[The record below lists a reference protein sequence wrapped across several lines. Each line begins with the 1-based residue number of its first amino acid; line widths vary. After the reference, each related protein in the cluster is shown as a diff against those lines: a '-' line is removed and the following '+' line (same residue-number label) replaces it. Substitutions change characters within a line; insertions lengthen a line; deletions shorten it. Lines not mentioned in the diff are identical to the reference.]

1 MVINQDYI
9 ISEIS
14 SLGSDNF
21 DIVISF
27 VLKDIL
33 GRQIANV
40 NGNGDGGCDIRE
52 FRKATSQDCELYQ
65 ENTRIGVR
73 VRQVTIQKTNWV
85 EKAISDAKKA
95 KHKLGCVG
103 AFQFF
108 TSRVR
113 TQTELKKL
121 ENRIITEVGIPAEC
135 FSAREIAGLI
145 HENHIFPQL
154 AMRLNRNVPDTIM
167 GKPSL
172 QLRFLHTLFAFH
184 KNRGV
189 LRSEI
194 YDVVLLNKLFEA
206 GSASR
211 DELVN
216 AVATFLARKGR
227 ENEINGRID
236 SLLNGK
242 IMKVGDNLSLTPDAA
257 AELTA
262 ANNCYKREIIQLG
275 NDVSDILASAAGSCN
290 VDTDKMQEFI
300 VLLASNFARHQCE
313 LLNNYSGST
322 LISLPFDYGKELDIN
337 RILLEA
343 KVPPTKIERVR
354 FAIIDKASA
363 NALIKRL
370 VNAVIFAW
378 SEYGS
383 NSCSVLALGVYDWKS
398 VTVMLDTNVAI
409 PYLLMSYFAPT
420 EDRFSSAVNTV
431 ISVLRERGCTIIIPT
446 VYLDECAGHLRD
458 AWRYRNVIEEGIDI
472 MKYSENAFV
481 AHYCQLKLER
491 VSGAPITFEDYISA
505 LSLHVKNEQRS
516 WGDIRG
522 SVQNELLERFN
533 AYGIEVE
540 AVHVKR
546 DDSCRKEIETEYSYI
561 LKDKGMERRSN
572 LIEHD
577 VTMVSFLKK
586 SDTIGRTVLLTNDSV
601 LQSFAPRHVKDD
613 NLIIGPAEASDLF
626 QSSSGMSN
634 SQLNSLAIA
643 LASTNINAEC
653 VAAKFIDFILEKAQ
667 SREPDWKMF
676 TEMKSLVSEFLSK
689 RANAKSPADSIVKK
703 SEVEAFL
710 RKKGFT
716 LNEEDDVRN
725 EV

>member
-1 MVINQDYI
+1 MMINQKYI
-9 ISEIS
+9 ESEIS

-21 DIVISF
+21 DIVVSF

-65 ENTRIGVR
+65 ENMRIGVR
-73 VRQVTIQKTNWV
+73 VRQVTIQNANWV
-85 EKAISDAKKA
+85 EKAVKDARNA
-95 KHKLGCVG
+95 KSKLGSIG
-103 AFQFF
+103 SFQFF

-121 ENRIITEVGIPAEC
+121 ENRILTEVGIPAEC

-145 HENHIFPQL
+145 HENHVFPQL
-154 AMRLNRNVPDTIM
+154 AIRLNRNVPDTIM

-184 KNRGV
+184 KDRGT

-194 YDVVLLNKLFEA
+194 YDVVLLNRLFEE

-211 DELVN
+211 DELVE
-216 AVATFLARKGR
+216 AAATFLARKGR
-227 ENEINGRID
+227 ENEINSRID

-242 IMKVGDNLSLTPDAA
+242 IMKAGDKLSLTPDAA
-257 AELTA
+257 DELSA

-275 NDVSDILASAAGSCN
+275 NNVSDVLVSVAGNCN
-290 VDTDKMQEFI
+290 LDSGKMQEFI

-313 LLNNYSGST
+313 LLNNYSRST
-322 LISLPFDYGKELDIN
+322 LIPLPLDYGRELDIN
-337 RILLEA
+337 RILIEA
-343 KVPPTKIERVR
+343 KVPPAKIERVR
-354 FAIIDKASA
+354 LAIIDKASS

-370 VNAVIFAW
+370 VNAVILAW

-420 EDRFSSAVNTV
+420 EDRFSRAVNTI
-431 ISVLRERGCTIIIPT
+431 ISVLKERGCKIVIPT

-458 AWRYRNVIEEGIDI
+458 AWRYRNVIEEGLGI

-481 AHYCQLKLER
+481 AYYCQLKMGC
-491 VSGAPITFEDYISA
+491 VSGMPTTFEDYISA
-505 LSLHVKNEQRS
+505 LSSYIRNEQRP

-522 SVQNELLERFN
+522 FVQDELLERLN
-533 AYGIEVE
+533 AYGVEIED
-540 AVHVKR
+540 VHVKR

-561 LKDKGMERRSN
+561 LNEKGVERRSN

-586 SDTIGRTVLLTNDSV
+586 SDTIGRTVLLTNDGV
-601 LQSFAPRHVKDD
+601 LQSFAPCHVKDD

-634 SQLNSLAIA
+634 SQLNSLV
-643 LASTNINAEC
+643 LAFTSTNIDTEC
-653 VAAKFIDFILEKAQ
+653 IAAKFIDFIIGKAQ
-667 SREPDWKMF
+667 SGEPDWKMF
-676 TEMKSLVSEFLSK
+676 TEMKSLVSDFIRE
-689 RANAKSPADSIVKK
+689 RAQARVSSDNTIKK
-703 SEVEAFL
+703 SEIESFL
-710 RKKGFT
+710 KRRGIS
-716 LNEEDDVRN
+716 LSEGGDEE
-725 EV
+725 